1 MAAMPLIL
9 LKPKGNVQSTAGAAD
24 ESAAGLPKRAVLH
37 YDGAFAVPRCG
48 RARGAMEPFRILEH
62 PADIGFEA
70 FGVTCEEA
78 FTNAARALF
87 HLIVDLDSVAPGSVV
102 PVQVEGSDAASLLVN
117 WLSELLYLHDAEGW
131 LFSEFEVQ
139 RLDEHSLAA
148 RARGEKID
156 RARHRCKLQVK
167 AITYHQLRLE
177 QTAEGWHAVVYVD
190 I

>member
-1 MAAMPLIL
+1 MA
-9 LKPKGNVQSTAGAAD
+9 G
-24 ESAAGLPKRAVLH
+24 
-37 YDGAFAVPRCG
+37 CG
-48 RARGAMEPFRILEH
+48 KMRPFRILEH
-62 PADIGFEA
+62 TADVGFEA
-70 FGVTCEEA
+70 FGSTREETFA
-78 FTNAARALF
+78 NAARALF
-87 HLIVDLDSVAPGSVV
+87 DLIVDLDAIDPGEDITVR
-102 PVQVEGSDAASLLVN
+102 VEGADPESVLVN